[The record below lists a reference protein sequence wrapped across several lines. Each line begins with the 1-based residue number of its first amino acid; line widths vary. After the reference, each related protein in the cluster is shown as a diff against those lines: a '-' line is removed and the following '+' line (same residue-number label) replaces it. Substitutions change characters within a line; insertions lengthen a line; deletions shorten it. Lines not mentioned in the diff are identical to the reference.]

1 VSAAL
6 RSLLVLLTI
15 GCLHGVAAR
24 ADVFNPAYLQLS
36 EHATGTWSAVWRVP
50 ARGRARLAMY
60 PQFPE
65 SWRHAGDAGQRFLD
79 GYYVETRTFE
89 AVPDAAQ
96 RITFSGLQGGVTDVI
111 VRVKY
116 ANGAEQVERLAPD
129 SDVHRNRV
137 AAEDPRQI
145 AALRLGSARARR
157 TAAPRRPVAPFPLRA
172 RRAILSLAGSSVRA
186 RRVSCTWFTAGTVG
200 RRSLST
206 PRVTVNACSEF
217 LTNSA
222 RANSSRDET
231 KDVSG
236 VSSTIWQF
244 GTRAARRATRK
255 WCVSWSSTSLA
266 KSSLDSTRSQE
277 PSPPPPGGCRAD
289 GRRVR

>member
-96 RITFSGLQGGVTDVI
+96 RITFSGLQGGVTDV
-111 VRVKY
+111 
-116 ANGAEQVERLAPD
+116 L
-129 SDVHRNRV
+129 HRDRV
-137 AAEDPRQI
+137 AAEDPRQV
-145 AALRLGSARARR
+145 AALAGLGAGTAHCSTAYTRR
-157 TAAPRRPVAPFPLRA
+157 SISSSSSSRWPAPR
-172 RRAILSLAGSSVRA
+172 
-186 RRVSCTWFTAGTVG
+186 CG
-200 RRSLST
+200 RG
-206 PRVTVNACSEF
+206 A
-217 LTNSA
+217 
-222 RANSSRDET
+222 
-231 KDVSG
+231 
-236 VSSTIWQF
+236 
-244 GTRAARRATRK
+244 
-255 WCVSWSSTSLA
+255 
-266 KSSLDSTRSQE
+266 
-277 PSPPPPGGCRAD
+277 
-289 GRRVR
+289 